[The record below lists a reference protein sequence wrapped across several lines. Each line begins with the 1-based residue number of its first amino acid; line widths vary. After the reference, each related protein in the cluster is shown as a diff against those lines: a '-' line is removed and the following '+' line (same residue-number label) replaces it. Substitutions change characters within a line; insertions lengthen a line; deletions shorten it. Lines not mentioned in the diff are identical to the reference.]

1 MDLSALARYPSLQGK
16 VVFITGGGTGIGAAI
31 VESFL
36 DQGSKVAFVDIDEI
50 GSNKLIDKL
59 KVEYRTEPLF
69 IKCDITDVNALRR
82 SITDVAH
89 QLGDVEVLVNNAA
102 NDQRHKWQD
111 VTPEYWDERMSVN
124 LRPMFFAIQ
133 SVLPKMIAKKAG
145 SIINMGSMSWKAKN
159 GGMPAYTSAKAA
171 IHGLTRGLARDV
183 GKDNIR
189 VNTIAPGWVMT
200 ERQLALWIDAEAEKE
215 IDRQQCLA
223 GRVMPVDLAR
233 MVLFLASDDAKMCS
247 AQEFTVDAGWV

>member
-50 GSNKLIDKL
+50 GSHKLIDRL
-59 KVEYRTEPLF
+59 KVEYRAEPLF
-69 IKCDITDVNALRR
+69 IKCDITDINALRR
-82 SITDVAH
+82 SITDVAL
-89 QLGDVEVLVNNAA
+89 QFGDVDVLVNNAA

-133 SVLPKMIAKKAG
+133 SVLPRMIAKKAG

-183 GKDNIR
+183 GKSNIR
-189 VNTIAPGWVMT
+189 VNTIVPGWVMT

-223 GRVMPVDLAR
+223 GRVMAVDLAR
-233 MVLFLASDDAKMCS
+233 MVLFLASDDSKMCS